1 MSTHKPPAGP
11 KHTGNTPFGPVSL
24 PSRIYSIFE
33 HHVSSSATHHTA
45 AMYIR
50 AATRKNFTTSLFTT
64 TALIA
69 VFTVAAPQLM
79 PCPVSNGLA
88 NDEKKEKEQA
98 E

>member
-1 MSTHKPPAGP
+1 
-11 KHTGNTPFGPVSL
+11 
-24 PSRIYSIFE
+24 
-33 HHVSSSATHHTA
+33 
-45 AMYIR
+45 MYIR

-88 NDEKKEKEQA
+88 NDEKEQTQTQAQAQTQTQKGQKE
-98 E
+98 

>member
-1 MSTHKPPAGP
+1 
-11 KHTGNTPFGPVSL
+11 
-24 PSRIYSIFE
+24 
-33 HHVSSSATHHTA
+33 
-45 AMYIR
+45 MYIR

-79 PCPVSNGLA
+79 PCPVKGLA
-88 NDEKKEKEQA
+88 NEEKEKETPTR

>member
-1 MSTHKPPAGP
+1 M
-11 KHTGNTPFGPVSL
+11 
-24 PSRIYSIFE
+24 YSPLDANVMEF
-33 HHVSSSATHHTA
+33 HC
-45 AMYIR
+45 
-50 AATRKNFTTSLFTT
+50 SLFTT